1 MRGFELLD
9 KFAFVEDKYIDEAAD
24 VRPRRVRMGRLS
36 AIAAACVLCVLAAV
50 LVFTQTHTPVII
62 DENGFYIED
71 GVLKR
76 YSGSDTDVVFPEA
89 VTAVADY
96 AFRDNES
103 RAAIAT
109 VTLGKN
115 VKTVGANAFA
125 GLDALVDLVLEDEN
139 TAFVKR
145 DGAIFTFDGSML
157 VRFEDKEATAYT
169 LPDGTRYIAAH
180 AFQSSKLTAVTF
192 CDTLEYIGY
201 NAFASCALTEI
212 NLPESIVRVEEGA
225 FAFCTQAVDGYIP
238 QTAELGQGAFDG
250 VPFFLTQI
258 AGHISPLE
266 QIVRGQ
272 IMPAEAITL
281 SDRAYLLGQLDA
293 ILAYYRDGREPSGD
307 YGRIS
312 NIVGTPLPEDAV
324 LPDAADFAALTFRD
338 SGWGG
343 TGIYDIELRLPLG
356 DEVTLVAEAYLYGGA
371 VDLLDWDDAPWR
383 IETVT
388 FLAKSAAGAEN
399 YGAWTVTAADN
410 VLVFHNTET
419 DAIARAELP
428 LVGAFTYELTFS
440 PGGNRVIVEYRQ
452 DGDWFFRIHSLD
464 GEVFLPSGNTYAD
477 YMNRYFGRYSHGT
490 LAWKNN
496 DIVTGE
502 NEYGTFEFNPHE
514 LYPEQVT
521 DYRRAF
527 REDVL
532 VDRVLLSEYGR
543 REITDYVITVP
554 ETWVGDNH
562 LEDIRRMETT
572 PENAARMAGFYSLC
586 DLYGRPDEPYRDG
599 KWDLTALSLRG
610 MLTTDGEVIEN
621 NAERIILRGRYAE
634 REETWYSAAMLA
646 DSPPMVSGG
655 KVLLCNFTVYP
666 DDPADYFDRVI
677 RPVIASFRAVT
688 RPHYYTFTFGVQ
700 AADGGMVTV
709 TLEGLRYAGG
719 RTLATLT
726 GEDGATLVLD
736 VTAAVPYDAAREG
749 ERLLAVDV
757 QWEFFI
763 EENGHLTSYR
773 PDGNIDLGDLSALWQ

>member
-1 MRGFELLD
+1 MRGSELLD

-24 VRPRRVRMGRLS
+24 VRPRRVRIGRLS

-50 LVFTQTHTPVII
+50 LVFTQLQTPVII

-388 FLAKSAAGAEN
+388 FLAKSAAGAES
-399 YGAWTVTAADN
+399 YGAWNVSAADN

-419 DAIARAELP
+419 DAVARAELP
-428 LVGAFTYELTFS
+428 LAGAFTYELTFS

-464 GEVFLPSGNTYAD
+464 GDVFEPSGNTYAD
-477 YMNRYFGRYSHGT
+477 YMNRYFGRYTHGT
-490 LAWKNN
+490 LSWKNN
-496 DIVTGE
+496 DTVTGE

-554 ETWVGDNH
+554 ETWVGDNN

-677 RPVIASFRAVT
+677 RPVIESFRAVT
-688 RPHYYTFTFGVQ
+688 RPHYYTFIFGVQ

-773 PDGNIDLGDLSALWQ
+773 PDGDIDLGDLSALWQ

>member
-1 MRGFELLD
+1 MRGSELLD

-24 VRPRRVRMGRLS
+24 VRPRRVRIGRLS

-50 LVFTQTHTPVII
+50 LVFTQPHTPVII

-76 YSGSDTDVVFPEA
+76 YSGSDTDVIFPEA

-125 GLDALVDLVLEDEN
+125 GLDDLVDLVLEDEN

-157 VRFEDKEATAYT
+157 VRFEDREATAYT
-169 LPDGTRYIAAH
+169 LPGGTRYIAAH
-180 AFQSSKLTAVTF
+180 AFQSSKLSAVTF

-388 FLAKSAAGAEN
+388 FLAKSAAGAES
-399 YGAWTVTAADN
+399 YGAWNVSAADN

-419 DAIARAELP
+419 DAVARAELP
-428 LVGAFTYELTFS
+428 LAGAFTYELTFS

-452 DGDWFFRIHSLD
+452 DGDWYFRIHSLD
-464 GEVFLPSGNTYAD
+464 GEVFEPSGNTYAD
-477 YMNRYFGRYSHGT
+477 YMNRYFGRYTHGT
-490 LAWKNN
+490 LSWKNN
-496 DIVTGE
+496 DTVTGE

-554 ETWVGDNH
+554 ETWVGDNY

-572 PENAARMAGFYSLC
+572 PENAARMSGFYSLC
-586 DLYGRPDEPYRDG
+586 DLYGKPDEPYRDG
-599 KWDLTALSLRG
+599 KWDLTELSLRG
-610 MLTTDGEVIEN
+610 MLTADGEVIEN
-621 NAERIILRGRYAE
+621 SAGRIILRGRYAE

-646 DSPPMVSGG
+646 DSPPMISGG

-677 RPVIASFRAVT
+677 RPVIESFRAVT
-688 RPHYYTFTFGVQ
+688 RPNYYTFTFGVQ
-700 AADGGMVTV
+700 AADGEMVTV
-709 TLEGLRYAGG
+709 TLEGLRYVGG

-773 PDGNIDLGDLSALWQ
+773 PDGDIDLGDLSALWQ

>member
-1 MRGFELLD
+1 MRGSELLD
-9 KFAFVEDKYIDEAAD
+9 KFSLVEDKYIDEAAA
-24 VRPRRVRMGRLS
+24 VRPRRVRIGRLS

-50 LVFTQTHTPVII
+50 LVFIKLQTPVII
-62 DENGFYIED
+62 DENGFYIKD
-71 GVLKR
+71 GVLQS
-76 YSGSDTDVVFPEA
+76 YSGSETDVVLPEA
-89 VTAVADY
+89 VTAIADY

-125 GLDALVDLVLEDEN
+125 GLNDLVDLVLEDEN

-157 VRFEDKEATAYT
+157 VRFEDREATAYT
-169 LPDGTRYIAAH
+169 LPDGTRYIGAH
-180 AFQSSKLTAVTF
+180 AFQGSKLTAVTF

-201 NAFASCALTEI
+201 NAFAGCALTEI
-212 NLPESIVRVEEGA
+212 HLPESIVRVEEGA
-225 FAFCTQAVDGYIP
+225 FASCTQAVDGYIP

-272 IMPAEAITL
+272 IMPAEAIAL

-307 YGRIS
+307 YARLAH
-312 NIVGTPLPEDAV
+312 IVGAPLPEDAV
-324 LPDAADFAALTFRD
+324 LPDAADFASLTFRD
-338 SGWGG
+338 NGWGG
-343 TGIYDIELRLPLG
+343 TGIYDIELRMPLG
-356 DEVTLVAEAYLYGGA
+356 DAVTLIAEAHLYGGA
-371 VDLLDWDDAPWR
+371 LDLLDWDNAPWR

-399 YGAWTVTAADN
+399 YGAWNVTVADN

-419 DAIARAELP
+419 DAVARAELP
-428 LVGAFTYELTFS
+428 LAGTFTYELLFS
-440 PGGNRVIVEYRQ
+440 PDGNRVIVEYRQ
-452 DGDWFFRIHSLD
+452 DGDWYFQIRSLD
-464 GEVFLPSGNTYAD
+464 GEVFEPSRNTYAD
-477 YMNRYFGRYSHGT
+477 YMNRYFGRYTHGT
-490 LAWKNN
+490 LSWKNN
-496 DIVTGE
+496 DTVTGE
-502 NEYGTFEFNPHE
+502 NEYGTFEFDPHV
-514 LYPEQVT
+514 LYPTQVT

-532 VDRVLLSEYGR
+532 VDRVLRSEYGR

-554 ETWVGDNH
+554 ETWVGGDY

-572 PENAARMAGFYSLC
+572 PENAIRMGGLFQLW
-586 DLYGRPDEPYRDG
+586 DLYGKPDEPYRDG
-599 KWDLTALSLRG
+599 KWDLTALSIRG
-610 MLTTDGEVIEN
+610 MLTADGEVIEN
-621 NAERIILRGRYAE
+621 NAGRIILRGRYAE

-646 DSPPMVSGG
+646 DSPPMISGG
-655 KVLLCNFTVYP
+655 KMLICDFTVYP

-677 RPVIASFRAVT
+677 RPVIESFRAVT
-688 RPHYYTFTFGVQ
+688 RPNYYTFTFGVQ
-700 AADGGMVTV
+700 AEDGEMVTV

-719 RTLATLT
+719 RTLATLSA
-726 GEDGATLVLD
+726 EDGGTLVLD

-773 PDGNIDLGDLSALWQ
+773 PDGDIDLGDISALYP

>member
-1 MRGFELLD
+1 MRGSELLD

-50 LVFTQTHTPVII
+50 LVFTQPHTPVII

-180 AFQSSKLTAVTF
+180 AFQSSKLSAVTF

-293 ILAYYRDGREPSGD
+293 ILAYYRNGREPSGD

-388 FLAKSAAGAEN
+388 FLAKSAAGAES
-399 YGAWTVTAADN
+399 YGAWNVSAADN

-419 DAIARAELP
+419 DAVARAELP
-428 LVGAFTYELTFS
+428 LAGAFTYELTFS

-452 DGDWFFRIHSLD
+452 DGDWYFRIHSLD
-464 GEVFLPSGNTYAD
+464 GEVFEPSGNTYAD
-477 YMNRYFGRYSHGT
+477 YMNRYFGRYTHGT
-490 LAWKNN
+490 LSWKNN
-496 DIVTGE
+496 DTVTGE
-502 NEYGTFEFNPHE
+502 NEYGTFEFDPHE

-554 ETWVGDNH
+554 ETWVGDNY

-572 PENAARMAGFYSLC
+572 PENAARMSGFYSLC
-586 DLYGRPDEPYRDG
+586 DLYGNPDEPYRDG

-610 MLTTDGEVIEN
+610 MLTADGEVIEN
-621 NAERIILRGRYAE
+621 SAGRIILRGRYAE

-646 DSPPMVSGG
+646 DSPPMISGG

-677 RPVIASFRAVT
+677 RPVIESFRAVT
-688 RPHYYTFTFGVQ
+688 RPNYYTFTFGVQ
-700 AADGGMVTV
+700 AADGEMVTV
-709 TLEGLRYAGG
+709 TLEGLRYVGG

-773 PDGNIDLGDLSALWQ
+773 PDGDIDLGDLSALWQ

>member
-1 MRGFELLD
+1 MRGSELLD

-24 VRPRRVRMGRLS
+24 VRPRRVRIGRLS

-50 LVFTQTHTPVII
+50 LVFTQPHTPVII

-125 GLDALVDLVLEDEN
+125 GLDDLVDLVLEDEN

-180 AFQSSKLTAVTF
+180 AFQSSKLSAVTF

-212 NLPESIVRVEEGA
+212 NLPESITRVEEGA

-293 ILAYYRDGREPSGD
+293 ILAYYRNGREPSGD

-388 FLAKSAAGAEN
+388 FLAKSAAGAES
-399 YGAWTVTAADN
+399 YGAWNVSAADN

-419 DAIARAELP
+419 DAVARAELP
-428 LVGAFTYELTFS
+428 LAGAFAYELTFS

-452 DGDWFFRIHSLD
+452 DGDWYFRIHSLD
-464 GEVFLPSGNTYAD
+464 GEVFEPSGNTYAD
-477 YMNRYFGRYSHGT
+477 YMNRYFGRYTHGT
-490 LAWKNN
+490 LSWKNN
-496 DIVTGE
+496 DTVTGE
-502 NEYGTFEFNPHE
+502 NEYGTFEFDPHE

-527 REDVL
+527 REDML

-554 ETWVGDNH
+554 ETWVGDNY

-572 PENAARMAGFYSLC
+572 PENAARMSGFYSLC
-586 DLYGRPDEPYRDG
+586 DVYGNPDEPYRDG

-610 MLTTDGEVIEN
+610 MLTADGEVIEN
-621 NAERIILRGRYAE
+621 SAGRIILRGRYAE

-646 DSPPMVSGG
+646 DSPPMISGG

-677 RPVIASFRAVT
+677 RPVIESFRAVT
-688 RPHYYTFTFGVQ
+688 RPNYYTFTFGVQ
-700 AADGGMVTV
+700 AADGEMVTV
-709 TLEGLRYAGG
+709 TLEGLRYVGG

-773 PDGNIDLGDLSALWQ
+773 PDGDIDLGDLSALWQ

>member
-1 MRGFELLD
+1 MRGSELLD

-24 VRPRRVRMGRLS
+24 VRPRRVRIGRLS

-76 YSGSDTDVVFPEA
+76 YSGSETDVVFPEA

-157 VRFEDKEATAYT
+157 VRFEDREATTYT
-169 LPDGTRYIAAH
+169 LPGGTRYIAAH
-180 AFQSSKLTAVTF
+180 AFQSSKLSAVTF

-307 YGRIS
+307 YGRIG
-312 NIVGTPLPEDAV
+312 NIVGMPLPDGAV

-388 FLAKSAAGAEN
+388 FLAKSAAGAES
-399 YGAWTVTAADN
+399 YGAWNVSAADN

-419 DAIARAELP
+419 DAVARAELP
-428 LVGAFTYELTFS
+428 LAGAFTYELTFS

-452 DGDWFFRIHSLD
+452 DGDWYFRIHSLD
-464 GEVFLPSGNTYAD
+464 GEVFEPSGNTYAD
-477 YMNRYFGRYSHGT
+477 YMNRYFGRYTHGT
-490 LAWKNN
+490 LSWKNN

-502 NEYGTFEFNPHE
+502 NEYGTFEFDPHE

-554 ETWVGDNH
+554 ETWVGDNY

-572 PENAARMAGFYSLC
+572 PENAARMSGFYSLC
-586 DLYGRPDEPYRDG
+586 DLYGNPDEPYRDG

-610 MLTTDGEVIEN
+610 MLTADGEVIEN
-621 NAERIILRGRYAE
+621 SAGRIILRGRYAE

-646 DSPPMVSGG
+646 DSPPMISGG

-677 RPVIASFRAVT
+677 RPVIESFRAVT

-700 AADGGMVTV
+700 AADGEMVTV
-709 TLEGLRYAGG
+709 TLEGLRYVGG

-773 PDGNIDLGDLSALWQ
+773 PDGDIDLGDLSALWQ

>member
-1 MRGFELLD
+1 MRGSELLD

-24 VRPRRVRMGRLS
+24 VRPRRVRIGRLS

-50 LVFTQTHTPVII
+50 LVFTQLQTPVII

-76 YSGSDTDVVFPEA
+76 YSGSETDVVFPEA

-452 DGDWFFRIHSLD
+452 DGDWISAIEMMLKPMMLRI
-464 GEVFLPSGNTYAD
+464 
-477 YMNRYFGRYSHGT
+477 R
-490 LAWKNN
+490 
-496 DIVTGE
+496 
-502 NEYGTFEFNPHE
+502 
-514 LYPEQVT
+514 
-521 DYRRAF
+521 
-527 REDVL
+527 
-532 VDRVLLSEYGR
+532 
-543 REITDYVITVP
+543 
-554 ETWVGDNH
+554 
-562 LEDIRRMETT
+562 
-572 PENAARMAGFYSLC
+572 
-586 DLYGRPDEPYRDG
+586 
-599 KWDLTALSLRG
+599 
-610 MLTTDGEVIEN
+610 
-621 NAERIILRGRYAE
+621 
-634 REETWYSAAMLA
+634 
-646 DSPPMVSGG
+646 
-655 KVLLCNFTVYP
+655 
-666 DDPADYFDRVI
+666 
-677 RPVIASFRAVT
+677 
-688 RPHYYTFTFGVQ
+688 
-700 AADGGMVTV
+700 
-709 TLEGLRYAGG
+709 
-719 RTLATLT
+719 
-726 GEDGATLVLD
+726 
-736 VTAAVPYDAAREG
+736 
-749 ERLLAVDV
+749 
-757 QWEFFI
+757 
-763 EENGHLTSYR
+763 
-773 PDGNIDLGDLSALWQ
+773 

>member
-1 MRGFELLD
+1 MRGSELLD

-24 VRPRRVRMGRLS
+24 VRPRRVRIGRLS

-50 LVFTQTHTPVII
+50 LVFTQLQTPVII

-76 YSGSDTDVVFPEA
+76 YSGSETDVVFPEA

-125 GLDALVDLVLEDEN
+125 GLDDLVDLVLEDEN

-157 VRFEDKEATAYT
+157 IRFEDKEATAYT

-388 FLAKSAAGAEN
+388 FLAKSAAGAES
-399 YGAWTVTAADN
+399 YGAWKVSAADN

-419 DAIARAELP
+419 DAVARAELP
-428 LVGAFTYELTFS
+428 LAGAFTYELTFS

-464 GEVFLPSGNTYAD
+464 GDVFEPSGNTYAD
-477 YMNRYFGRYSHGT
+477 YMNRYFGRYTHGT
-490 LAWKNN
+490 LSWKNN
-496 DIVTGE
+496 DTVTGE

-554 ETWVGDNH
+554 ETWVGDNY

-700 AADGGMVTV
+700 AADGEMVNV
-709 TLEGLRYAGG
+709 TLEGLRYVGG
-719 RTLATLT
+719 RTLATLSA
-726 GEDGATLVLD
+726 EDGGTLVLD

-773 PDGNIDLGDLSALWQ
+773 PDGDIDLGDISALYP

>member
-1 MRGFELLD
+1 MRGSELLD
-9 KFAFVEDKYIDEAAD
+9 KFSLVEDKYIDEASA
-24 VRPRRVRMGRLS
+24 VRPRRVRIGRLS

-50 LVFTQTHTPVII
+50 LVFTKLQTPVII
-62 DENGFYIED
+62 DENGFYIKD
-71 GVLKR
+71 GVLQS
-76 YSGSDTDVVFPEA
+76 YSGSETDVVLPEA
-89 VTAVADY
+89 VTAIADY

-125 GLDALVDLVLEDEN
+125 GLDDLVDLVLEDEN

-157 VRFEDKEATAYT
+157 VRFEDREATAYT
-169 LPDGTRYIAAH
+169 LPGGTRYIAAH
-180 AFQSSKLTAVTF
+180 AFQGSKLTAVTF

-238 QTAELGQGAFDG
+238 QHAELGQGAFDG

-258 AGHISPLE
+258 AGHMSPLE
-266 QIVRGQ
+266 QIVRGL
-272 IMPAEAITL
+272 ITPAEAIAL

-307 YGRIS
+307 YARLGS
-312 NIVGTPLPEDAV
+312 IVGAPLPEDAV
-324 LPDAADFAALTFRD
+324 LPDAADFASLTFRD

-388 FLAKSAAGAEN
+388 FFAKSAAGAEN
-399 YGAWTVTAADN
+399 YGAWNVTVADN

-419 DAIARAELP
+419 DAVARAELP
-428 LVGAFTYELTFS
+428 LAGAFTYELLFS
-440 PGGNRVIVEYRQ
+440 PDENRVIVEYRQ
-452 DGDWFFRIHSLD
+452 DGDWYFRIHSLD
-464 GEVFLPSGNTYAD
+464 GEVFEPSMNTYAD
-477 YMNRYFGRYSHGT
+477 YMNRYFGRYTHGT
-490 LAWKNN
+490 LSWKNN

-502 NEYGTFEFNPHE
+502 NEYGTFEFDPHE

-554 ETWVGDNH
+554 ETWVGDNY

-572 PENAARMAGFYSLC
+572 PENAARMSGFYSLC
-586 DLYGRPDEPYRDG
+586 DLYGKPDEPYRDG

-610 MLTTDGEVIEN
+610 MLTADGEVIEN

-646 DSPPMVSGG
+646 DSPPMISGG

-677 RPVIASFRAVT
+677 RPVIESFRAVT
-688 RPHYYTFTFGVQ
+688 RPNYYTFTFGVQ
-700 AADGGMVTV
+700 AADGEMVTV
-709 TLEGLRYAGG
+709 TLESLRYVGG

-773 PDGNIDLGDLSALWQ
+773 PDGDIDLGDLSALWQ

>member
-1 MRGFELLD
+1 MRGSELLD

-24 VRPRRVRMGRLS
+24 VRPRRVRIGRLS
-36 AIAAACVLCVLAAV
+36 AIAAACMLCVLAAV

-76 YSGSDTDVVFPEA
+76 YSGSETDVVFPEA

-125 GLDALVDLVLEDEN
+125 GLDELVDLVLEDEN

-180 AFQSSKLTAVTF
+180 AFQSSKLSAVTF

-388 FLAKSAAGAEN
+388 FLAKSAAGAES
-399 YGAWTVTAADN
+399 YGAWNVSAADN

-419 DAIARAELP
+419 DAVARAELP
-428 LVGAFTYELTFS
+428 LAGAFTYELTFS
-440 PGGNRVIVEYRQ
+440 PGGNRVVVEYRQ
-452 DGDWFFRIHSLD
+452 DGDWYFRIHSLD
-464 GEVFLPSGNTYAD
+464 GEVFEPSGNTYAD
-477 YMNRYFGRYSHGT
+477 YMNRYFGRYTHGT

-502 NEYGTFEFNPHE
+502 NEYGTFEFDPHE

-554 ETWVGDNH
+554 ETWVGDNY

-572 PENAARMAGFYSLC
+572 PENAARMSGFYSLC
-586 DLYGRPDEPYRDG
+586 DLYGNPDEPYRDG

-610 MLTTDGEVIEN
+610 MLTADGEVIEN
-621 NAERIILRGRYAE
+621 SAGRIILRGRYAE

-646 DSPPMVSGG
+646 DSPPMISGG

-677 RPVIASFRAVT
+677 RPVIESFRAVT

-700 AADGGMVTV
+700 AADGEMVTV
-709 TLEGLRYAGG
+709 TLEGLRYVGG

>member
-1 MRGFELLD
+1 MRGSELLD

-24 VRPRRVRMGRLS
+24 VRPRRVRIGRLS

-50 LVFTQTHTPVII
+50 LVFTQLQTPVII

-388 FLAKSAAGAEN
+388 FLAKSAAGAES
-399 YGAWTVTAADN
+399 YGAWNVSAADN

-419 DAIARAELP
+419 DAVARAELP
-428 LVGAFTYELTFS
+428 LAGAFTYELTFS

-452 DGDWFFRIHSLD
+452 DGDWYFRIHSLD
-464 GEVFLPSGNTYAD
+464 GEVFEPSGNTYAD

-514 LYPEQVT
+514 FYPEQVT

-554 ETWVGDNH
+554 ETWVGDNN

-677 RPVIASFRAVT
+677 RPVIESFRAVT

-726 GEDGATLVLD
+726 GADGATLVLD

-763 EENGHLTSYR
+763 EDGHLTSYR

>member
-1 MRGFELLD
+1 MRGSELLD
-9 KFAFVEDKYIDEAAD
+9 KFALVEDRYIDEAAD
-24 VRPRRVRMGRLS
+24 VRPRRVRIGRLTTV
-36 AIAAACVLCVLAAV
+36 AAALALCVLAAV
-50 LVFTQTHTPVII
+50 LVFTRMHTPVII

-71 GVLKR
+71 GVLQS
-76 YSGSDTDVVFPEA
+76 YSGSETDVVLPEA
-89 VTAVADY
+89 VTAIADY

-125 GLDALVDLVLEDEN
+125 GLDDLVELVLEDEN

-157 VRFEDKEATAYT
+157 VRFEDREATAYT
-169 LPDGTRYIAAH
+169 LPDGTRYIGAH
-180 AFQSSKLTAVTF
+180 AFQNTKLTAVTF

-212 NLPESIVRVEEGA
+212 NLPASIVRVEEGA

-272 IMPAEAITL
+272 ITPAEAIAL
-281 SDRAYLLGQLDA
+281 SDRADLLGQLDA
-293 ILAYYRDGREPSGD
+293 ILAYYRDGRAPSGD
-307 YGRIS
+307 YGRLG
-312 NIVGTPLPEDAV
+312 NIVGAPLPAGAV

-371 VDLLDWDDAPWR
+371 VDLLDWDNAVWR

-388 FLAKSAAGAEN
+388 FITKSAQNAES
-399 YGAWTVTAADN
+399 YGAWNVTVADN

-419 DAIARAELP
+419 DAVARAELP
-428 LVGAFTYELTFS
+428 LRGDFTYELTFS
-440 PGGNRVIVEYRQ
+440 PDGNRVIVEYRQ
-452 DGDWFFRIHSLD
+452 DGDWYFRIHSLD
-464 GEVFLPSGNTYAD
+464 GEVFEPSMNTYAD
-477 YMNRYFGRYSHGT
+477 YMNRYFGRYKHGT
-490 LAWKNN
+490 LSWKDN

-502 NEYGTFEFNPHE
+502 NEYGTFEFDPHV
-514 LYPEQVT
+514 LFPVQVT
-521 DYRRAF
+521 DYRRDF
-527 REDVL
+527 REDVK
-532 VDRVLLSEYGR
+532 VDRVLRSEYGR

-554 ETWVGDNH
+554 ETWVGDNY

-572 PENAARMAGFYSLC
+572 PENATRMTGFYSIC
-586 DLYGRPDEPYRDG
+586 DLHGEPDEPYRDG
-599 KWDLTALSLRG
+599 KWDLTELSLRG
-610 MLTTDGEVIEN
+610 MITTDGEVIEN

-634 REETWYSAAMLA
+634 REEIWYSAAMFA
-646 DSPPMVSGG
+646 DSTTRMFSDGEVI
-655 KVLLCNFTVYP
+655 LCNFTVYP

-677 RPVIASFRAVT
+677 RPVIESFRAVT
-688 RPHYYTFTFGVQ
+688 RPNYYTLTFGEQ
-700 AADGGMVTV
+700 TADGEMVTV
-709 TLEGLRYAGG
+709 TLDGLRYAGG

-726 GEDGATLVLD
+726 GEDGAALVLD

-749 ERLLAVDV
+749 ERLLAADV
-757 QWEFFI
+757 QWEFCI
-763 EENGHLTSYR
+763 EDGHLISFH
-773 PDGNIDLGDLSALWQ
+773 PDGDIDLGDISVLWR

>member
-1 MRGFELLD
+1 MRGSELLD

-24 VRPRRVRMGRLS
+24 VRPRRVRIGRLS

-50 LVFTQTHTPVII
+50 LVFTQLQTPVII

-76 YSGSDTDVVFPEA
+76 YSGSETDVVFPEA

-125 GLDALVDLVLEDEN
+125 GLDDLVDLVLEDEN

-180 AFQSSKLTAVTF
+180 AFQSSKLSAVTF

-388 FLAKSAAGAEN
+388 FLAKSAAGAES
-399 YGAWTVTAADN
+399 YGAWNVSAADN

-419 DAIARAELP
+419 DAVARAELP
-428 LVGAFTYELTFS
+428 LAGAFTYELTFS

-452 DGDWFFRIHSLD
+452 DGDWYFRIHSLD
-464 GEVFLPSGNTYAD
+464 GEVFEPSGNTYAD
-477 YMNRYFGRYSHGT
+477 YMNRYFGRYTHGT
-490 LAWKNN
+490 LSWKNN
-496 DIVTGE
+496 DTVTGE

-554 ETWVGDNH
+554 ETWVGDNY

-572 PENAARMAGFYSLC
+572 PENAARMSGFYSLC
-586 DLYGRPDEPYRDG
+586 DLYGNPDEPYRDG

-610 MLTTDGEVIEN
+610 MLTADGEVIEN
-621 NAERIILRGRYAE
+621 SAGRIILRGRYAE

-646 DSPPMVSGG
+646 DSPPMISGG

-677 RPVIASFRAVT
+677 RPVIESFRAVT
-688 RPHYYTFTFGVQ
+688 RPNYYTFTFGVQ
-700 AADGGMVTV
+700 AADGEMVTV
-709 TLEGLRYAGG
+709 TLEGLRYVGG

-763 EENGHLTSYR
+763 EEDGHLTSYR
-773 PDGNIDLGDLSALWQ
+773 PDGDIDLGDLSALWQ

>member
-1 MRGFELLD
+1 MRGSELLD

-24 VRPRRVRMGRLS
+24 VCPRRVRIGRLS

-50 LVFTQTHTPVII
+50 LVFTQPHTPVII

-125 GLDALVDLVLEDEN
+125 GLDDLVDLVLEDEN

-157 VRFEDKEATAYT
+157 VRFEDREATAYT
-169 LPDGTRYIAAH
+169 LPGETRYIAAH
-180 AFQSSKLTAVTF
+180 AFQGSKLTAVTF

-281 SDRAYLLGQLDA
+281 SDRAYLLGQLNA

-307 YGRIS
+307 YARLAV
-312 NIVGTPLPEDAV
+312 IVGAPLPEDAV

-399 YGAWTVTAADN
+399 YGAWNVSAADN

-419 DAIARAELP
+419 DAVARAELP
-428 LVGAFTYELTFS
+428 LAGAFTYELTFS

-452 DGDWFFRIHSLD
+452 DGDWYFRIHSLD
-464 GEVFLPSGNTYAD
+464 GEVFEPSGNTYAD
-477 YMNRYFGRYSHGT
+477 YMNRYFGRYTHGT
-490 LAWKNN
+490 LSWKNN

-502 NEYGTFEFNPHE
+502 NEYGTFEFDPHE

-554 ETWVGDNH
+554 ETWVGDNY

-572 PENAARMAGFYSLC
+572 PENAARMSGFYSLC
-586 DLYGRPDEPYRDG
+586 DLYGKPDEPYRDG

-610 MLTTDGEVIEN
+610 MLTADGEVIEN

-646 DSPPMVSGG
+646 DSPPMISGG

-677 RPVIASFRAVT
+677 RPVIESFRAVT
-688 RPHYYTFTFGVQ
+688 RPNYYTFTFGVQ
-700 AADGGMVTV
+700 AADGEMVTV
-709 TLEGLRYAGG
+709 TLESLRYVGG

-773 PDGNIDLGDLSALWQ
+773 PDGDIDLGDLSALWQ